1 MKRNQLT
8 HCAVMLA
15 AGVALLLAFGVPAS
29 SLLYL
34 GVLLACPLMMF
45 LMMRGM
51 MGGGHGAGCEHDH
64 TDGNA
69 ASHRSERTP

>member
-1 MKRNQLT
+1 MKRNHLT
-8 HCAVMLA
+8 HCAVMFA
-15 AGVALLLAFGVPAS
+15 AGVALLLAFGVQAS

-45 LMMRGM
+45 FMMRGM
-51 MGGGHGAGCEHDH
+51 MGGGHDAGCNHDH

-69 ASHRSERTP
+69 GRDHTERTP

>member
-1 MKRNQLT
+1 MF
-8 HCAVMLA
+8 A
-15 AGVALLLAFGVPAS
+15 AGVALLLAFGVQAS

-45 LMMRGM
+45 VVMRGM
-51 MGGGHGAGCEHDH
+51 MGGGHDH

-69 ASHRSERTP
+69 DRDLTEPTP